1 MCSPCQT
8 ARTRHA
14 LNHLLSRRY
23 RPLCLQ
29 YAYEGFCKPTPAITT
44 VSERT
49 DHWTRT
55 RPSRARFSGSD
66 ASRRTRCS
74 ADWTT
79 SIAESSV
86 QVLAVRDAVPVG
98 MIYLYKAA
106 VRDVALFVLPAALP
120 QLRG

>member
-1 MCSPCQT
+1 MCSPCPT

-74 ADWTT
+74 ADCTP

-86 QVLAVRDAVPVG
+86 QVLAVLHGGPVG
-98 MIYLYKAA
+98 ILFLNVSA
-106 VRDVALFVLPAALP
+106 VRAAPWGLARP
-120 QLRG
+120 RPP